1 MMKPHLPK
9 EIRFLFL
16 FVILALGLVAG
27 ERLSALWLGPQT
39 LAPLLAVL
47 SLGIIAIRFSY
58 RFVMLSILPFAV
70 LSYWLISDSSQY
82 PFVRTITVILAG
94 GIACWA
100 SFEKD
105 RLSQHV
111 QEFDAIIRNL
121 PLPWLLSDPNGITV
135 ALSPLLAASAGK
147 TSEELVGIPYS
158 SLLAPAD
165 SGEAKSPI
173 EILSPRP
180 KMLQIHPFFKQR
192 APVIYRVSY
201 LPVVILGDHCLLIV
215 LKED

>member
-1 MMKPHLPK
+1 MKTSLPK

-16 FVILALGLVAG
+16 FVILSIGVFTG
-27 ERLSALWLGPQT
+27 ERLSALWFGPQT

-82 PFVRTITVILAG
+82 PLVRTITVILAG

-121 PLPWLLSDPNGITV
+121 PLPWLLSDPNGITL

-147 TSEELVGIPYS
+147 SSEDLIGIPYA

-165 SGEAKSPI
+165 SGEAKSPLGI
-173 EILSPRP
+173 HSPRS
-180 KMLQIHPFFKQR
+180 KLLQIHPFFKSR
-192 APVIYRVSY
+192 KPTIYRVSY

>member
-1 MMKPHLPK
+1 MKTRFPK
-9 EIRFLFL
+9 EIRFLVL
-16 FVILALGLVAG
+16 FVILALGVFTA
-27 ERLSALWLGPQT
+27 ERLSVLWFGPQT

-58 RFVMLSILPFAV
+58 RFVLLSILPFAV
-70 LSYWLISDSSQY
+70 LAYWLISDSSQY

-105 RLSQHV
+105 RLSQQV

-135 ALSPLLAASAGK
+135 ALSPLLAAAAGK

-158 SLLAPAD
+158 SLLASAD

-173 EILSPRP
+173 GIISPRP
-180 KMLQIHPFFKQR
+180 KLLQIHPFFKQR
-192 APVIYRVSY
+192 APIIYRVSY

-215 LKED
+215 LKEG